1 VVVGAALVVSEQM
14 RLVLTLVV
22 MAVRVFHLRLL
33 ALLLVEQ
40 AAVAALQIQAERLVQ
55 ARRVEEMVEFQ
66 GTLLPE
72 PLTQAEAEAAM
83 VVDRLQNL
91 AVQASLFSKS
101 PLSSQRHSQAVLLPR
116 SRLRYQALTFTP

>member
-72 PLTQAEAEAAM
+72 PQIQAEAEAAM

-101 PLSSQRHSQAVLLPR
+101 PLSSQRHSLAVLLKPHQ
-116 SRLRYQALTFTP
+116 LLLALLSTP